1 MEIERSCGAVVFTK
15 ENKDY
20 RFVIIQSLEGTY
32 GFPKGHMKDYETER
46 QTAMREVREETGLD
60 VTILP
65 EFRELVEYIIP
76 VNGHLKKVTYYLATY
91 HNQTPVP
98 QPEEV
103 RKIVLLP
110 YEEAMGVFQY
120 ENNRTLLQ
128 KAYRT
133 ILKNNY

>member
-1 MEIERSCGAVVFTK
+1 
-15 ENKDY
+15 
-20 RFVIIQSLEGTY
+20 
-32 GFPKGHMKDYETER
+32 KGHMKDYETER
-46 QTAMREVREETGLD
+46 QTAVREVREETGLD

-65 EFRELVEYIIP
+65 DFRELIEYIIP

-91 HNQTPVP
+91 QNQNPVP